1 MTPEILHSIL
11 CSTGGFDMALVNKK
25 DASIRKINKTG
36 DYSYYVTIPKEYIDK
51 LKWRKGQKITVDL
64 EDDNIIL
71 KDWKK

>member
-1 MTPEILHSIL
+1 
-11 CSTGGFDMALVNKK
+11 MALVNKK

-51 LKWRKGQKITVDL
+51 LKWRKGQKVKVVIN
-64 EDDNIIL
+64 DDSISI